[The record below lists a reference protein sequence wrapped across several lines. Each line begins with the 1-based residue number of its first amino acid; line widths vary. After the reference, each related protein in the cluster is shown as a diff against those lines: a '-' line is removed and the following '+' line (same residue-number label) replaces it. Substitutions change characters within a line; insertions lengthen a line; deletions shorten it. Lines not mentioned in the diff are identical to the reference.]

1 MRSILERNLGF
12 MGYPDYSVDTEGN
25 VWSIGYN
32 STKEIKKLK
41 LSKIK
46 SGYLS
51 VKLTINNKP
60 KGYLVHRL
68 VALAFITNPHPNEWN
83 QVNHK
88 NEDKTDNR
96 VTNLEWCDCKYNN
109 NYGNRLTKIANS
121 MSKSVLQYT
130 LDGVFVREWKSI
142 AEIGREKGYDTG
154 YISKCCRGIYKTFH
168 NFIWKY
174 KDSIV

>member
-1 MRSILERNLGF
+1 MISILERNLGF

-32 STKEIKKLK
+32 NTKEIKKLK
-41 LSKIK
+41 PRKIK
-46 SGYLS
+46 GGYLN
-51 VKLTINNKP
+51 VTLTINNKP
-60 KGYLVHRL
+60 KQYLVHRL
-68 VALAFITNPHPNEWN
+68 VALEFIQNTNNYKEI
-83 QVNHK
+83 NHK

-96 VTNLEWCDCKYNN
+96 VENLEWCDRSYNI
-109 NYGNRLTKIANS
+109 NYGNRLIKFANS
-121 MSKSVLQYT
+121 ISKSVIQYT

-142 AEIGREKGYDTG
+142 AEIGREKGYDTS
-154 YISKCCRGIYKTFH
+154 YISKCCRGIYKTSH

>member
-1 MRSILERNLGF
+1 MISILERNLWF

-32 STKEIKKLK
+32 NTKEIKKLK
-41 LSKIK
+41 PRKIK
-46 SGYLS
+46 GGYLS
-51 VKLTINNKP
+51 VTLTINNKP
-60 KGYLVHRL
+60 KQYLVHRL
-68 VALAFITNPHPNEWN
+68 VALAFIPNTNNYKEI
-83 QVNHK
+83 NHK

-96 VTNLEWCDCKYNN
+96 VENLEWCDRSYNI
-109 NYGNRLTKIANS
+109 NYGNSLTKFANS
-121 MSKSVLQYT
+121 IYKSVIQYT

-142 AEIGREKGYDTG
+142 AEIGREKGYDKS
-154 YISKCCRGIYKTFH
+154 YISKCCRGIYKTSH